1 MKRVLFAV
9 ALAALAGCSEQQV
22 NQSGNALASA
32 APKLASDGL
41 VIAKIESKFVGIDSG
56 SALHVAVA
64 SHDGAVKL
72 TGKVKS
78 EAVSQKF
85 AAAAKEVEGVKSV
98 DASLSV
104 DPSIPTAEEQVGD
117 FSLMASVRAN
127 LAGQA
132 GVNALAVDVKAHA
145 GVVTL
150 SGKVKSAAIKSTLAA
165 AAKETSGVKSVV
177 DNLTVKE

>member
-1 MKRVLFAV
+1 MKRALFAV
-9 ALAALAGCSEQQV
+9 AVVLLAGCSEQQV

-32 APKLASDGL
+32 APKLAGDGL
-41 VIAKIESKFVGIDSG
+41 VIAKIESKFVGIDPG

-78 EAVSQKF
+78 DAVSQKF
-85 AAAAKEVEGVKSV
+85 VAAAKDVEGVKNV
-98 DASLSV
+98 DASLTV
-104 DPSIPTAEEQVGD
+104 DASIPSAEQQVGD
-117 FSLMASVRAN
+117 FSLMAAVRAN

-132 GVNALAVDVKAHA
+132 GVNALSVDVKAKN

-150 SGKVKSAAIKSTLAA
+150 AGKVKTAAIKSTLAA
-165 AAKETSGVKSVV
+165 AAKSTSGVKSVV
-177 DNLTVKE
+177 DQLTVAE